1 MGLNLR
7 ERMHQLIAPI
17 MKIGLIVNWRDIDK
31 CFLVLLLGGLD
42 ILSWIIWWWI
52 SGSNSD
58 LHIWINL
65 DFYPTLMTAYS
76 LLAFGFL
83 ILILLTK
90 LLYRNPIYN
99 KLVPYITIAYFGSS
113 FIFGG
118 FCVGILSPAT
128 IAGYVSLV
136 TVALVLFERKVV
148 YATVLPITSF
158 ILICISM
165 SLAGTLEYSP
175 IFSQQLQSMPLYKN
189 SFWVYSMVYFYA
201 PIFFISIVLFETLL
215 IQWRE
220 REKAIQQASIID
232 SLTGIFNRRKMGE
245 LFESL
250 KEQQGAFAI
259 ILLDLDHFKV
269 INDTYGHDIG
279 DIVLKR
285 VARLLTENIDTE
297 DTVGRFGGEEFII
310 FLKSDRLADAI
321 LVAEQCREAIASE
334 IIYLDHQQK
343 LQVSASFGITVAR
356 YPIHS
361 KEEVVRQADQAL
373 YLAKRNGRNQVRH
386 FFEIKTIVPKER
398 RQTI

>member
-201 PIFFISIVLFETLL
+201 PIFFISIV
-215 IQWRE
+215 
-220 REKAIQQASIID
+220 
-232 SLTGIFNRRKMGE
+232 
-245 LFESL
+245 
-250 KEQQGAFAI
+250 
-259 ILLDLDHFKV
+259 
-269 INDTYGHDIG
+269 
-279 DIVLKR
+279 
-285 VARLLTENIDTE
+285 
-297 DTVGRFGGEEFII
+297 
-310 FLKSDRLADAI
+310 
-321 LVAEQCREAIASE
+321 
-334 IIYLDHQQK
+334 
-343 LQVSASFGITVAR
+343 
-356 YPIHS
+356 
-361 KEEVVRQADQAL
+361 
-373 YLAKRNGRNQVRH
+373 
-386 FFEIKTIVPKER
+386 
-398 RQTI
+398 